1 MHVNYNSRQGIFN
14 KVQLFFFIADKSC
27 DSNAKTNIKNPVV
40 FTLKNININFFLTFT
55 AMNICGILIHCCVR
69 RKRRFKLGRFVIGL
83 DMDQSN
89 QNLTERNSMTN
100 FNSQNTI
107 SAIECA
113 PLK

>member
-1 MHVNYNSRQGIFN
+1 M
-14 KVQLFFFIADKSC
+14 
-27 DSNAKTNIKNPVV
+27 
-40 FTLKNININFFLTFT
+40 
-55 AMNICGILIHCCVR
+55 R

-89 QNLTERNSMTN
+89 QSLTERNSMTN